1 MRREFP
7 YSLHGQFQAMK
18 LVLLP
23 GLDGSGRLFAP
34 LVNELRDVSTT
45 LITYPN
51 DDSAGYA
58 ELTAHAQKSLPQE
71 PFVLLGESFS
81 GPVAISLA
89 AQQSSNLRGLI
100 LSTTFARNPR
110 PALARLR
117 EIAPMVLRLPIP
129 DKLAASLL
137 YGHGA
142 DPQWE
147 RALSEALGGLSQSTI
162 RRRLLAVMDVDVSH
176 ALRQINVPILS
187 FVARRDAP
195 VPANASKHLRETNPT
210 IREVQF
216 DAPHGLLQ
224 IASGAAANEI
234 RRFLASIG
242 DA

>member
-34 LVNELRDVSTT
+34 LVNELRDVSTSI
-45 LITYPN
+45 ITYPN
-51 DDSAGYA
+51 DANAGYV
-58 ELTAHAQKSLPQE
+58 ELATHAHKLLPQE

-81 GPVAISLA
+81 GPIAISLA
-89 AQQSSNLRGLI
+89 AQQCSNLRGLI

-110 PALARLR
+110 TALAHLR
-117 EIAPMVLRLPIP
+117 GLAPMMLRMPMP
-129 DKLAASLL
+129 DKLAAHLL
-137 YGHGA
+137 YGYNARQHY
-142 DPQWE
+142 E
-147 RALSEALGGLSQSTI
+147 RALCEALRGLSQSMI
-162 RRRLLAVMDVDVSH
+162 RRRLLSVLDVDVSQ

-187 FVARRDAP
+187 FVATRDAL
-195 VPANASKHLRETNPT
+195 VPASASKHLRETKPT
-210 IREVQF
+210 IREVQL